1 MRNWG
6 IATHILVAAIIGLAI
21 SVVLGLNQ
29 MFEKRESF
37 QTDPRL
43 EIWLVSQ
50 VELEHLRLIGALD
63 LYHEAIE
70 ANLGAE
76 ATAELG
82 KFLSHMDI
90 FRGNLVVLSQGEEA
104 KHLRDVEGLSQTAD
118 RAIATLETIE
128 PEIADLAL
136 DDGPVYRSVRDALS
150 ALSGPIHTMVQNTT
164 DHERELRLENASAR
178 SDIFWQVIGYFVGI
192 LVSGTILILFLIW
205 QNRETKK
212 LLGRAGEAEARANDA
227 STHLMFAIESFPD
240 GFALF
245 DQDGKLQICNARYL
259 TIFPKVAD
267 IATPGRSVEELARE
281 AVLRGQ
287 LWENGADNWVDE
299 HLRLFALNES
309 FEEQRLNDGR
319 WIHVRSRKTADG
331 FNAVVYTDVTNMKSR
346 EAELAQNSTRLEIA
360 LDKEVELSSM
370 KSNFVAT
377 ASHEF
382 RTPMTTI
389 FSAADL
395 LHHYGQHM
403 DDAQKS
409 AYLEEIK
416 QEVSE
421 MTRLLDDIL
430 LVRKLEAGMFS
441 FNPEESDLGS
451 LLRNLVR
458 ASQYLAGKNKSVSLN
473 IECDSSTAMIDN
485 SLMRHIVNNLLSNA
499 IKYSPDGKPVS
510 VTLARLNGDLIL
522 DVADQGIGIPEADI
536 DRVFETFF
544 RAENSAGFGGTGLGL
559 SVVKTAVE
567 LHGGKISVDSAVNEG
582 TVFTVRIPD
591 RPA

>member
-1 MRNWG
+1 M
-6 IATHILVAAIIGLAI
+6 AI

-43 EIWLVSQ
+43 EVWLVSQ

-63 LYHEAIE
+63 LYHEASE
-70 ANLGAE
+70 ANLGVE
-76 ATAELG
+76 ATADVD
-82 KFLSHMDI
+82 KFLSRMEI
-90 FRGNLVVLSQGEEA
+90 FSGHLLALSQGGEA
-104 KHLRDVEGLSQTAD
+104 KHLRDVEGLGQTID
-118 RAIATLETIE
+118 HVIATLETIE
-128 PEIADLAL
+128 PEIADLPL
-136 DDGPVYRSVRDALS
+136 DDGSVYRSVRAALS
-150 ALSGPIHTMVQNTT
+150 ALGEPIHTMVRNTT
-164 DHERELRLENASAR
+164 NHERELRLEYASAR
-178 SDIFWQVIGYFVGI
+178 SDIFWQVIGYFAGI
-192 LVSGTILILFLIW
+192 LVSGTVLILFLIW
-205 QNRETKK
+205 QNRETKT

-227 STHLMFAIESFPD
+227 SSHLMFAIESFTD

-245 DQDGKLQICNARYL
+245 DQEGKLQICNARYL
-259 TIFPKVAD
+259 AIFPKTAD
-267 IATPGRSVEELARE
+267 IATPGRTVEELARE
-281 AVLRGQ
+281 ALLRGQ
-287 LWENGADNWVDE
+287 LWDTGAGVEDRVDE
-299 HLRLFALNES
+299 HLRLFALDES
-309 FEEQRLNDGR
+309 FEELRLNDGR
-319 WIHVRSRKTADG
+319 WIHVKSRKTADG
-331 FNAVVYTDVTNMKSR
+331 FNAVVYSDVTHMKQR

-360 LDKEVELSSM
+360 LEKEVELSSM

-382 RTPMTTI
+382 RTPLTTI

-395 LHHYGQHM
+395 LHHYGHHM
-403 DDAQKS
+403 DDAKKG
-409 AYLEEIK
+409 AYLDEIK
-416 QEVSE
+416 QEVGE

-430 LVRKLEAGMFS
+430 LVRKLEAGIFS
-441 FNPEESDLGS
+441 FNPEESDLGA

-499 IKYSPDGKPVS
+499 IKYSPDGKSVS

-522 DVADQGIGIPEADI
+522 DIADQGIGIPEADI

-591 RPA
+591 RSA